1 MYIYQL
7 NESIVFPPAHAALA
21 EGLLAIGGDLRPER
35 LIKAYSEGIFPW
47 YEEDQPILWWSPN
60 PRLVLKPEDFYVSK
74 SLKKTIR
81 EKRFEIS
88 FDTNFEAVI
97 DACANTL
104 RCGAEGTWITPELRD
119 AFIHLHK
126 MGLAHSVEAYKEGK
140 LAGGLYGL
148 SLGTA
153 FFGESMFH
161 IEKDASKVAFVY
173 LADFLKSK
181 RFELIDA
188 QQDTP
193 HLRSFGAK
201 TIARSSFLEI
211 LKTIT
216 TKPSLVGNWGNG
228 NYSRIKIENQ
238 L

>member
-47 YEEDQPILWWSPN
+47 YEEDQPILWWSPD
-60 PRLVLKPEDFYVSK
+60 PRLVLKPEDVYVSK

-104 RCGAEGTWITPELRD
+104 RGEAEGTWITPELRD
-119 AFIHLHK
+119 AFIYLHK
-126 MGLAHSVEAYKEGK
+126 TGLAHSVEAYKEGK

-153 FFGESMFH
+153 FFGESMFYN
-161 IEKDASKVAFVY
+161 EKDASKVAFFY
-173 LADFLKSK
+173 LVDFLKSNG
-181 RFELIDA
+181 FELIDA

-216 TKPSLVGNWGNG
+216 AKPSLVGNWGNG
-228 NYSRIKIENQ
+228 NNSRIKIDNQ

>member
-7 NESIVFPPAHAALA
+7 NDSIVFPPAHAAIA
-21 EGLLAIGGDLRPER
+21 EGLLAIGGDLKPER

-47 YEEDQPILWWSPN
+47 YEEDQPILWWSPD
-60 PRLVLKPEDFYVSK
+60 PRLILKPDDVYVSK
-74 SLKKTIR
+74 SLKKAIR
-81 EKRFEIS
+81 EKHFEIS
-88 FDTNFEAVI
+88 FDAHFEAVI

-104 RCGAEGTWITPELRD
+104 REGSEGTWITPELSS
-119 AFIHLHK
+119 AFIELHK
-126 MGLAHSVEAYKEGK
+126 MGLAHSVEAIKDGK
-140 LAGGLYGL
+140 LVGGLYGL

-161 IEKDASKVAFVY
+161 TEKDASKVAFVY
-173 LADFLKSK
+173 LVDFL
-181 RFELIDA
+181 RANGFELIDA

-211 LKTIT
+211 LKTIIAN
-216 TKPSLVGNWGNG
+216 PSLVGNWGNG
-228 NYSRIKIENQ
+228 NYSRIKIDYQ